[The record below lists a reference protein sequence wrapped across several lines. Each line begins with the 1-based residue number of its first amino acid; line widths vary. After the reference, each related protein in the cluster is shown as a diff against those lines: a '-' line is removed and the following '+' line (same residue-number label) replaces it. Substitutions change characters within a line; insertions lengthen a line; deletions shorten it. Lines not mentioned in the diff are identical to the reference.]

1 MASIEEFESRLKEV
15 VNAKRLSASRME
27 KLTELSMK
35 LMENDTQLVSILYR
49 THKSLPASAKIS
61 SLYVFDALCRAARS
75 QVVKRNLTGSID
87 AKKGNCATF
96 LLKIDS
102 VLDGLFQD
110 VLSSGIP
117 EAKEK
122 TKKVL
127 DIWTKSN
134 TFPADVVTRLG
145 TMGKTAFEGSGSGL
159 KGAYYVSYFMSL
171 SIFSEPKRVESAAA
185 PTPVTDPRKQPTPPA
200 ITTTPPA
207 ASPTPPTAEA
217 AQAALF
223 ALLTS
228 ANGVNSPSNVNQIL
242 AKAAKSQTTSHPP
255 SQSHAQLGQLQV
267 ALLQQLSKNNNGV
280 GASSFTGS
288 PLQYQAPPTP
298 IHPIASTSQFPA
310 QSYSF
315 AENTNFAGANF
326 TSSAEREPYMYSGKA
341 SRDPRSSRFGDAVQG
356 GSPSRQHPGDW
367 HRGGY
372 GRGSRGGFRGRGRG
386 RGDFRGQYEH
396 VRDPPP
402 AWDRG
407 SVGPYENDP
416 PPNRRRFDDRSQSPP
431 PRRRDNRSEYDSPP
445 RPSTDQSRAMAS
457 GSLEAG
463 KDEFGRDIRSGSEES
478 NADPIEARSPA
489 AESRQGVA
497 NFAVSRA
504 DFSER
509 SSSDRD
515 VVMPVV
521 DSKDSNPDAVGLDSF
536 DIGTFDPT
544 SVESWRALGNAFQVT
559 HGYVPSQEE
568 LMYLVMSS
576 MGMMMNMATHQ
587 GMNGI
592 GSEMNAAVGMED
604 SIPTAEFANGT
615 AGQVGVSDWRVTT
628 YTASM
633 DDHRSDA
640 VVLGHNTDDRP
651 GKGTID
657 STAAITSDSP
667 TNDDT
672 GDDPSGSTGRMQKM
686 DDRWV
691 FVRNEG
697 QNGQNQ

>member
-1 MASIEEFESRLKEV
+1 MASIEDFESRLKEV

-75 QVVKRNLTGSID
+75 QVVKRNLTGNID

-145 TMGKTAFEGSGSGL
+145 ILSKAASEGSEPGL

-171 SIFSEPKRVESAAA
+171 SIFPEPKRVESAVAQ
-185 PTPVTDPRKQPTPPA
+185 TPVTDPRKQPTPPA
-200 ITTTPPA
+200 ITATPPA

-217 AQAALF
+217 AQAALL

-228 ANGVNSPSNVNQIL
+228 ANGANNPSNVNQIL
-242 AKAAKSQTTSHPP
+242 AKAANSQTTSHPS
-255 SQSHAQLGQLQV
+255 SQSQSQLGQLQV
-267 ALLQQLSKNNNGV
+267 ALLQRLSKNNNGV
-280 GASSFTGS
+280 GGSSFAGS
-288 PLQYQAPPTP
+288 PPQYQVPPTP
-298 IHPIASTSQFPA
+298 INPVASTSQFPA

-315 AENTNFAGANF
+315 AENTNFAGANP
-326 TSSAEREPYMYSGKA
+326 TSSFERGSYMYPGKV

-356 GSPSRQHPGDW
+356 SSPSEQRPGDW

-386 RGDFRGQYEH
+386 DFRGHYEQD
-396 VRDPPP
+396 RDPPLP
-402 AWDRG
+402 LWDRG
-407 SVGPYENDP
+407 SVGPYENSP
-416 PPNRRRFDDRSQSPP
+416 PPSRRRFDNRSQSPP
-431 PRRRDNRSEYDSPP
+431 PRRRDNRLEHDSPP
-445 RPSTDQSRAMAS
+445 RPSTDQSRAMVS
-457 GSLEAG
+457 RFLEAG
-463 KDEFGRDIRSGSEES
+463 KDEFGRDIRSDSEEPT
-478 NADPIEARSPA
+478 ADSGEARSPA
-489 AESRQGVA
+489 AESRQRDA
-497 NFAVSRA
+497 NFAVARA
-504 DFSER
+504 DASEH

-515 VVMPVV
+515 AVMPVV
-521 DSKDSNPDAVGLDSF
+521 DSKLSNPDAVGLDGF

-544 SVESWRALGNAFQVT
+544 SAESWRALGNAFQAT

-576 MGMMMNMATHQ
+576 MGMMMDMATHQ
-587 GMNGI
+587 GMNG
-592 GSEMNAAVGMED
+592 SEMDPAVGMED
-604 SIPTAEFANGT
+604 SISTPEFTDGT
-615 AGQVGVSDWRVTT
+615 TGQLGVSDWRTT
-628 YTASM
+628 AYTASV

-657 STAAITSDSP
+657 LTASITSDSP
-667 TNDDT
+667 TNDDA
-672 GDDPSGSTGRMQKM
+672 GDGPSSSTGRMQKM
-686 DDRWV
+686 GDRWV
-691 FVRNEG
+691 FVRNEE
-697 QNGQNQ
+697 QNG

>member
-27 KLTELSMK
+27 KLTEFSMK

-110 VLSSGIP
+110 VISSGIP

-145 TMGKTAFEGSGSGL
+145 TLSKVASEGSESGL

-171 SIFSEPKRVESAAA
+171 SIFSEPKRVESTVT

-228 ANGVNSPSNVNQIL
+228 ANGANNPSNVNQIL
-242 AKAAKSQTTSHPP
+242 AKAANSQTTSHPP
-255 SQSHAQLGQLQV
+255 YQSQSQLGQLQV

-280 GASSFTGS
+280 GGSTFAGS
-288 PLQYQAPPTP
+288 PPQYQAPPTP
-298 IHPIASTSQFPA
+298 IHPVASTSQFPV

-315 AENTNFAGANF
+315 TENTNFAGANPI
-326 TSSAEREPYMYSGKA
+326 SSVERGPYVYPGKV

-356 GSPSRQHPGDW
+356 GSPSEQRPGDW

-386 RGDFRGQYEH
+386 DFRGHYEH
-396 VRDPPP
+396 DRDPPL
-402 AWDRG
+402 WDRG
-407 SVGPYENDP
+407 SADPYENGP

-431 PRRRDNRSEYDSPP
+431 PRRRDNRIEYDPPP
-445 RPSTDQSRAMAS
+445 RPSTDQSRAIAS

-463 KDEFGRDIRSGSEES
+463 KDEFGRDIRSGSEEP
-478 NADPIEARSPA
+478 NADSGEARSPA
-489 AESRQGVA
+489 AESRQGDA
-497 NFAVSRA
+497 NFAVPRA
-504 DFSER
+504 DVSER

-521 DSKDSNPDAVGLDSF
+521 DSKVSIPDAVGLDGF

-544 SVESWRALGNAFQVT
+544 SAESWQALGNAFLVT
-559 HGYVPSQEE
+559 HSYVPSQEE

-592 GSEMNAAVGMED
+592 GNEMNAAAGMEN
-604 SIPTAEFANGT
+604 SIPTSAFANGT
-615 AGQVGVSDWRVTT
+615 AGQVGVSDRRTAA

-640 VVLGHNTDDRP
+640 VVLGHNTVDQP
-651 GKGTID
+651 GKGTIE
-657 STAAITSDSP
+657 STAAITSNAP
-667 TNDDT
+667 TNDDA

-686 DDRWV
+686 GDRWV
-691 FVRNEG
+691 FIRNEE
-697 QNGQNQ
+697 QNG